1 MLGKRGLYKTTGGA
15 VYSPTRELALLWV
28 MNLADGRHG
37 LDDIARQ
44 SGLAL
49 DVIEEAA
56 AALLGVGLL
65 E

>member
-1 MLGKRGLYKTTGGA
+1 
-15 VYSPTRELALLWV
+15 
-28 MNLADGRHG
+28 MNLADGLHG
-37 LDDIARQ
+37 VDDIARQ

-49 DVIEEAA
+49 DVIEEAV